1 MLASF
6 LLPNYGAGF
15 PRGWGLRVFLWLK
28 IVYNKKR
35 KLRKED
41 GQMIAFLKRH
51 IFQILALAGT
61 ALVFELMGRGVTF
74 LLFLGSLVL
83 LVASVYIPIGIFRG
97 MTLVLS
103 LTSFFV
109 AIFMTQS
116 IWLVLLVLVLFYWL
130 FRGPNGN
137 EFLVWGESLLHPFGG
152 AKEAYHGVK
161 LIQPQSGQRTLIK
174 RESLIAS
181 MESKTNYYE
190 WDDINIVFLGG
201 SSIVDLGNTLLPPEQ
216 STIVIRK
223 LFGRTRL
230 IIPRDVGFRLNIS
243 AISGAVV
250 FENQSYSLVGENF
263 RWETAGY
270 AATPRRLNIMI
281 SVAFGEVEV
290 IVL

>member
-1 MLASF
+1 MF
-6 LLPNYGAGF
+6 
-15 PRGWGLRVFLWLK
+15 
-28 IVYNKKR
+28 
-35 KLRKED
+35 
-41 GQMIAFLKRH
+41 AFLKRH

-97 MTLVLS
+97 MTLVLA

-130 FRGPNGN
+130 
-137 EFLVWGESLLHPFGG
+137 FLVWGESLLHPFGG

-230 IIPRDVGFRLNIS
+230 IIPRDVGFRRNSS
-243 AISGAVV
+243 AIAGAVV

-270 AATPRRLNIMI
+270 AATPRRLNIMV
-281 SVAFGEVEV
+281 SVGFGEVEV